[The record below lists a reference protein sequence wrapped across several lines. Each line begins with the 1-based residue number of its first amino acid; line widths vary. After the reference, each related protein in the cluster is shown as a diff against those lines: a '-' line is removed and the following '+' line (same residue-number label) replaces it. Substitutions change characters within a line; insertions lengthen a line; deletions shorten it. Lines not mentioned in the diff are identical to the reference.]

1 MMPTCL
7 LWGPERGAASRRRRF
22 LWPSPARRP
31 TARVVA
37 FGGGR
42 AARFADAAWSE
53 LALDGA
59 AAAASRRLAAC
70 VCATARPG
78 ELAVAGGVPADE
90 GEVGGVAV
98 LRIGDAIP
106 ASRRRRST

>member
-1 MMPTCL
+1 MMTPTCST
-7 LWGPERGAASRRRRF
+7 WPRKRGAASRRRRF
-22 LWPSPARRP
+22 LWRSPVPQPTGRRSS
-31 TARVVA
+31 

-53 LALDGA
+53 LALDDA

-70 VCATARPG
+70 VCAARPG
-78 ELAVAGGVPADE
+78 ELVVAGGVPADE

-98 LRIGDAIP
+98 LRIGEM
-106 ASRRRRST
+106 